1 MVWSM
6 TKSNKAVATMILS
19 AIGSR
24 SSPSLD
30 SSLYILAN
38 KPSKKSVNEAIT
50 KSANGKISP

>member
-1 MVWSM
+1 M